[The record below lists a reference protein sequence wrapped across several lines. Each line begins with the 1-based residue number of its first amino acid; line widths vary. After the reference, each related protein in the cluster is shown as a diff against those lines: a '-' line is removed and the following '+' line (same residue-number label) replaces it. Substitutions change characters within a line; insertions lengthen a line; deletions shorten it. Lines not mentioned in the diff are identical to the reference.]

1 MSIQNVDHINL
12 VVSDL
17 ERSVDFYT
25 NVLGFRESRRAT
37 LEGEWVEKIVGL
49 SGVFAKVAYVVA
61 PGGEPRLELLQYLSP
76 TGAILPSCSEP
87 NTVGL
92 RHIAFRVADIE
103 ATCLKLRE
111 AGVEPFHDPVV
122 VPAGVV
128 SHDAGEKVLCYFL
141 DPDGV
146 LLELA
151 EYR

>member
-1 MSIQNVDHINL
+1 MSIQNVDHINI

-17 ERSVDFYT
+17 ERSVRFYT
-25 NVLGFRESRRAT
+25 EVLGFQETRRAT
-37 LEGEWVEKIVGL
+37 LQGEWVETIVGL
-49 SGVFAKVAYVVA
+49 KGVHAKVAYVVA

-76 TGAILPSCSEP
+76 AGDSIPGCSAP
-87 NTVGL
+87 NTIGL

-103 ATCLKLRE
+103 ATCARLRE
-111 AGVEPFHDPVV
+111 AGVEPFSDPVI

-128 SHDAGEKVLCYFL
+128 AHDAGEKVLCYFL

>member
-1 MSIQNVDHINL
+1 MTILNVDHINI

-17 ERSVDFYT
+17 ERSVAFYT
-25 NVLGFRESRRAT
+25 EVLGFSETRRAT
-37 LEGEWVEKIVGL
+37 LEGAWVEKIVGL
-49 SGVFAKVAYVVA
+49 EGVHAKVAYVVA
-61 PGGEPRLELLQYLSP
+61 PGGEPRLELLQYVSP
-76 TGAILPSCSEP
+76 KGETIAACSTP
-87 NTVGL
+87 NTLGL
-92 RHIAFRVADIE
+92 RHIAFRVEDIE
-103 ATCLKLRE
+103 ATCAKLRE
-111 AGVEPFHDPVV
+111 SGAKVFSDPVI